1 MPTVAIIGPY
11 SFFFY
16 SSDRIEPLHIHVKHE
31 MRTAKFWLKPVRL
44 EKSKNFNDHELREV
58 QKIVEENK
66 SLFMEKWNE
75 YFNS

>member
-1 MPTVAIIGPY
+1 MPTVAVIGPY
-11 SFFFY
+11 RFFFY
-16 SSDRIEPLHIHVKHE
+16 ANDRIEPLHIHVKHE

-44 EKSKNFNDHELREV
+44 EKSKNFNDHELTEI